1 MLLFV
6 FNPQPFGAFK
16 YIIMRTLKND
26 ITKVLVQHLIIKKV
40 KKNGTI
46 VFKLKNGTEDF
57 TDDLVEMIKKNKWNR

>member
-1 MLLFV
+1 
-6 FNPQPFGAFK
+6 
-16 YIIMRTLKND
+16 MRTLKND